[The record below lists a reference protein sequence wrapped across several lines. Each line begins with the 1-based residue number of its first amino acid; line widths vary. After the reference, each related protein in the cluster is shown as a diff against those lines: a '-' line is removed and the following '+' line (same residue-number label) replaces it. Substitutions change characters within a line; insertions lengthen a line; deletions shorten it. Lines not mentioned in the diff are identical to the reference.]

1 MQLLNVKL
9 PKMKWPQRAKV
20 AEDEVIAEGEAQ
32 KENGICE
39 ST

>member
-9 PKMKWPQRAKV
+9 PQRAKV

-32 KENGICE
+32 KENGICG
-39 ST
+39 SI